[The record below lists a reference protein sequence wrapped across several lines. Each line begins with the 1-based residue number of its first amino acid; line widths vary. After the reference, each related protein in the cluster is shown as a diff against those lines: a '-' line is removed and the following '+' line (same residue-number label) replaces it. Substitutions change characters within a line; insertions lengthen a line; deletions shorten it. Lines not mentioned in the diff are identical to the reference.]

1 MKRIIPYGFYGMK
14 EFRMKKIKIILVCVL
29 FIFLQ
34 GCNDVNVES
43 ATPNE
48 LAKQQSE
55 AIIEAVVN
63 EDKEALKEMF
73 CQHIKDT
80 HDLDE
85 ELRQFFR
92 HIHGEIVSYDE
103 PDGSQG
109 FMSTTE
115 TGIAIL
121 RLKGNIEN
129 IKTDA
134 GKSYRVAFNSYD
146 TYVKNEDYVG
156 LSFISIRE
164 DAYDEDLGYLDEG
177 AWVGGVIE
185 D

>member
-1 MKRIIPYGFYGMK
+1 
-14 EFRMKKIKIILVCVL
+14 MKKKIICYLIFICLVV
-29 FIFLQ
+29 IQ
-34 GCNDVNVES
+34 GCNDVNEENAS
-43 ATPNE
+43 PDK
-48 LAKQQSE
+48 LAKRQSE
-55 AIIEAVVN
+55 AIIEAVLN

-115 TGIAIL
+115 TGIEIL
-121 RLKGNIEN
+121 ELKGCIEN

-134 GKSYRVAFNSYD
+134 GKSYRIGFNSYQ
-146 TYVKNEDYVG
+146 TYAENEEYVG
-156 LSFISIRE
+156 LSFFAIQE
-164 DAYDEDLGYLDEG
+164 DKYDEDLGYLDEG
-177 AWVGGVIE
+177 VWVGGVIE